1 MIADTGAKTLV
12 VLNPADA
19 AMFKEQYGAWGL
31 LSGIEIVTATAFI
44 AALIADGKLK
54 VKKAGI
60 AGSLQAPFKAIADAC
75 GIGLTELFLNGKMSR
90 CIGTVPFDMYA
101 PEVAAQM
108 VRVRC
113 EDAVRLGS
121 DLIITASPDDF
132 YIMSKYATDGVK
144 IADIYEILDGLC

>member
-1 MIADTGAKTLV
+1 
-12 VLNPADA
+12 
-19 AMFKEQYGAWGL
+19 
-31 LSGIEIVTATAFI
+31 
-44 AALIADGKLK
+44 
-54 VKKAGI
+54 
-60 AGSLQAPFKAIADAC
+60 
-75 GIGLTELFLNGKMSR
+75 
-90 CIGTVPFDMYA
+90 
-101 PEVAAQM
+101 M

>member
-1 MIADTGAKTLV
+1 MGSAEWDR
-12 VLNPADA
+12 
-19 AMFKEQYGAWGL
+19 
-31 LSGIEIVTATAFI
+31 ATAFI

-60 AGSLQAPFKAIADAC
+60 AGSLQEPVKLTRALDEIAPFKAIADAC
-75 GIGLTELFLNGKMSR
+75 GIELTELFLNGKMSR

>member
-1 MIADTGAKTLV
+1 M
-12 VLNPADA
+12 
-19 AMFKEQYGAWGL
+19 
-31 LSGIEIVTATAFI
+31 
-44 AALIADGKLK
+44 
-54 VKKAGI
+54 
-60 AGSLQAPFKAIADAC
+60 
-75 GIGLTELFLNGKMSR
+75 
-90 CIGTVPFDMYA
+90 PFDVYA

-121 DLIITASPDDF
+121 NLIITASPDDF